1 MAQEQFELEKLK
13 NDPDLWKRICAY
25 NEKTGQMEHL
35 FKDKENPFTRGG
47 DAPMN
52 RIREVA
58 EKGNLYMR
66 EHGRARHFRKADL
79 EENQLKLGD
88 MREAKLSRTSDPFMT
103 GLLWATRGYLR
114 WIGLDRIA
122 NWLDKRMQ
130 KRAERRQEDLRYRE
144 EFDSLSD
151 DQKKDMK
158 KLRKEEK
165 QAKKQE
171 KERIKQQ
178 KKAENLAKKQEKAR
192 IKQQKKIEKLAKD
205 LEKAQQQL
213 NKLQGKP
220 VTTKEIPK
228 TDPPEQDKNKET
240 KTTKKKVKKKAKKKV
255 KVKPKEKT
263 NEKNKELKEDPQQIE
278 LQELPLQQQQ
288 QQPPEQQ
295 IQQEQPPIQQQ
306 QQQPIQQQ
314 QQLTEAPLIDNDE
327 PAVTGNLIDTEA
339 FPQTVTNDNVPTF
352 DFTAPIEQQIDGNA
366 KEVHMDNLVERPPDL
381 DENKVSMQTTER
393 EKQTTLQE
401 RLVKEKQ
408 QLDAVTAW
416 RDTVAKSL
424 FSHEQG
430 NDLMEYYKQNLNNKD
445 ERSDYLTGVVY
456 GILGGNIATQEQRQ
470 DVMNKLL
477 NGEQLGNEYDGLIR
491 EGINTFSNAANA
503 ESKENL
509 KNLMANA
516 MGELSDQASRE
527 ESFSLRHAMIGR
539 LVSNGAAMANKL
551 EVQLPFNEAEKSLV
565 KGASRM
571 GTIAQNYYNARQ
583 YLGNNPEQINTESGK
598 KASDYLLAG
607 NAVKQM
613 FTMDKQEQQKVSAT
627 QHILSS
633 EMWSPESMKTL
644 ISNSKARRKV
654 DPEGIKSLLEK
665 PDSLDAFK
673 LGKKMSRE
681 ILVKSMA
688 VENEANRNLEMQ
700 NVANLDQVQP
710 QIDPLANAPR

>member
-1 MAQEQFELEKLK
+1 MAQEQFELDKLK
-13 NDPDLWKRICAY
+13 NDPDLWKRLCAY

-47 DAPMN
+47 DGPMN

-114 WIGLDRIA
+114 WIGLNWVA

-165 QAKKQE
+165 KAKKEAE
-171 KERIKQQ
+171 KAAK
-178 KKAENLAKKQEKAR
+178 LAKKQEKAR
-192 IKQQKKIEKLAKD
+192 IKQQKKIEKLAKA
-205 LEKAQQQL
+205 LEKAQQQM
-213 NKLQGKP
+213 NKLEGKP
-220 VTTKEIPK
+220 VTTKEEPK
-228 TDPPEQDKNKET
+228 TAPKKQEKK
-240 KTTKKKVKKKAKKKV
+240 KVTKKKKPKTNEKTKKKV

-263 NEKNKELKEDPQQIE
+263 NQQQIE

-288 QQPPEQQ
+288 QQPIQQPNEQQ
-295 IQQEQPPIQQQ
+295 IQQPTEQT
-306 QQQPIQQQ
+306 QPEQTQ
-314 QQLTEAPLIDNDE
+314 QQLTEAPLIDDDE
-327 PAVTGNLIDTEA
+327 HAVTGNLIDTEA

-381 DENKVSMQTTER
+381 DENKVSMQPNEMENQTNLR
-393 EKQTTLQE
+393 EQLA
-401 RLVKEKQ
+401 KEKQ

-491 EGINTFSNAANA
+491 EGINTFSNVANA
-503 ESKENL
+503 EDNESL
-509 KNLMANA
+509 KNLIANA

-539 LVSNGAAMANKL
+539 LVSNGAEMANKL
-551 EVQLPFNEAEKSLV
+551 EIQLPFNEAEKSLV

-571 GTIAQNYYNARQ
+571 GTVAQNYYNARQ

-700 NVANLDQVQP
+700 NVANLDNAQP
-710 QIDPLANAPR
+710 QINPLANATH

>member
-1 MAQEQFELEKLK
+1 MAQEQFELDKLK
-13 NDPDLWKRICAY
+13 NDPDLWKRLCAY

-47 DAPMN
+47 DGPMN

-114 WIGLDRIA
+114 WIGINWAA

-165 QAKKQE
+165 KAKKEAE
-171 KERIKQQ
+171 KAAK
-178 KKAENLAKKQEKAR
+178 LAKKQEKAR
-192 IKQQKKIEKLAKD
+192 IKQQKKIEKLAKA
-205 LEKAQQQL
+205 LEKAQQQM
-213 NKLQGKP
+213 NKLEGKP
-220 VTTKEIPK
+220 VTTKEEPK
-228 TDPPEQDKNKET
+228 TAPKKQEKK
-240 KTTKKKVKKKAKKKV
+240 KVTKKKKPKTNEKTKKKV

-263 NEKNKELKEDPQQIE
+263 NQQQIE
-278 LQELPLQQQQ
+278 LQEFPLQQ

-295 IQQEQPPIQQQ
+295 IQQPTEQTQQIQQPTEQ
-306 QQQPIQQQ
+306 TQPEQTQ

-381 DENKVSMQTTER
+381 DENKVSMQPNEMENQTNLR
-393 EKQTTLQE
+393 EQLA
-401 RLVKEKQ
+401 KEKQ

-430 NDLMEYYKQNLNNKD
+430 NDLMEDYKQNLNNKD

-491 EGINTFSNAANA
+491 EGINTFSNVANA
-503 ESKENL
+503 EDNESL
-509 KNLMANA
+509 KNLIANA

-539 LVSNGAAMANKL
+539 LVSNGAEMANKL
-551 EVQLPFNEAEKSLV
+551 EIQLPFNEAEKSLV

-700 NVANLDQVQP
+700 NVANLDNAQP
-710 QIDPLANAPR
+710 QINPLANATH